1 MVLDINTAYLG
12 ATLLAWGNSV
22 GDMVANVGISKRGLA
37 QMAIV
42 GCFAGP
48 LFNMCVGLGISMT
61 RTNIIAMKNGEPA
74 PEWDITKK
82 EFLIANV
89 IIYPLILMLIF

>member
-1 MVLDINTAYLG
+1 MIDLIGLLGIVLNVNTAYLG
-12 ATLLAWGNSV
+12 ATLLAWGNSL

-48 LFNMCVGLGISMT
+48 LFNMCIGLGLSLT
-61 RTNIIAMKNGEPA
+61 RVNIVALKNGEGA
-74 PEWDITKK
+74 PEWNITKK
-82 EFLIANV
+82 EYLLA
-89 IIYPLILMLIF
+89 